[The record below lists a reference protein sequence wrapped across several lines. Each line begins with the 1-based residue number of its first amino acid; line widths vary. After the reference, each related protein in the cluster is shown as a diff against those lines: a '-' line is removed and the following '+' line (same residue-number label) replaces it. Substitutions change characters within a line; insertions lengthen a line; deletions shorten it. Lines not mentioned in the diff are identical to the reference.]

1 MSRAFVKEDDG
12 QSLDDPPP
20 RPARI
25 QPCYITRRGFV
36 ALREAL
42 EEAQAALARS
52 AQAESLGD
60 EAARKVLARRI
71 HEITQILQDAVPV
84 DVTGQQAEVVRFG
97 ATVDVM
103 DEAGQNARYTIVGED
118 EVAPER
124 RRISWVS
131 PLGRALI
138 GHRVGDEV
146 EWQRPDGTRRLEI
159 TSLCY
164 ED

>member
-12 QSLDDPPP
+12 QALDDPPP
-20 RPARI
+20 RPPRV
-25 QPCYITRRGFV
+25 QPCYITRHGFT

-42 EEAQAALARS
+42 ETAQAALACATDAS
-52 AQAESLGD
+52 SLRD

-84 DVTGQQAEVVRFG
+84 DVTRQQGDTARFG
-97 ATVDVM
+97 ATVAVVGD
-103 DEAGQNARYTIVGED
+103 DGQEARYTIVGED
-118 EVAPER
+118 EVAPEQG
-124 RRISWVS
+124 RISWVS

-146 EWQRPDGTRRLEI
+146 EWQRPDGARRLEI
-159 TSLCY
+159 LSVRF